1 MNVRQLTTEQKNS
14 LIGVEYA
21 PNMQFNPIQD
31 KNGKWIISNDEAS
44 ISPLQWVKDL
54 PSINFEPKA
63 EVSIKP

>member
-44 ISPLQWVKDL
+44 VSLLQWVKDL